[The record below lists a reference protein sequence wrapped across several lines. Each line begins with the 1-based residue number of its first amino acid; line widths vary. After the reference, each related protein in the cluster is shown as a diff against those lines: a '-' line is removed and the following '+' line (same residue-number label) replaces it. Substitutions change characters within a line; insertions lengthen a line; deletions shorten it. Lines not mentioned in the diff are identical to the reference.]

1 MNGEVRV
8 FRGLP
13 GSGKS
18 TLASGWKDAL
28 ICSADDFHMENGVY
42 NWKPENA
49 GPAHSWCLRKYLSG
63 LEHAFPSIIV
73 DNTNI
78 TIWEMAPYC
87 ALALAFDYKL
97 TVFTVGC
104 DVELAVARNIH
115 KVPRGTILSMAANMA
130 LHTPLIPRHWN
141 HETL

>member
-1 MNGEVRV
+1 VNGEVRV

-18 TLASGWKDAL
+18 TLATAWFDAL
-28 ICSADDFHMENGVY
+28 ICSADDFHMENGIY

-49 GPAHSWCLRKYLSG
+49 GSAHGWCLRKFLSG
-63 LEHAFPSIIV
+63 LEAGLPKILV

-87 ALALAFDYKL
+87 ALALAFDYRL
-97 TVFTVGC
+97 QVFTIEC
-104 DVELAVARNIH
+104 DVERAIERNIH
-115 KVPRGTILSMAANMA
+115 KVPRGTILAMAANLA
-130 LHTPLIPRHWN
+130 LHTPLIPGHWK
-141 HETL
+141 HQVL

>member
-18 TLASGWKDAL
+18 TLAKAWIDAAV
-28 ICSADDFHMENGVY
+28 CSADEFHMRDGY
-42 NWKPENA
+42 YDWKPENA
-49 GPAHSWCLRKYLSG
+49 GNAHGWCLRKYVTTL
-63 LEHAFPSIIV
+63 HALTPKILV
-73 DNTNI
+73 DNTNV

-87 ALALAFDYKL
+87 ALALAYDYKL
-97 TVFTVGC
+97 TVFTIEC

-115 KVPRGTILSMAANMA
+115 KVPRGTILNMAANLA

-141 HETL
+141 HEVL